1 MLAALDSDWAVIL
14 VVLAII
20 VFFGSSKLPK
30 LFRSLGSAQAEYKK
44 GLAEAGHPPAEG
56 TASAPGPDQAAT
68 PTPLPPVGQAPA
80 SQPPAAPQPVPGQV
94 AVPPQAPGQ
103 PPAGWVPTPTG
114 WVPALPAGSPPRP
127 AGSQR
132 PPSPSP
138 ARARPRRPS
147 SRGAAR
153 RLVELGLGPAEGPR
167 PQLVPIGS
175 RSLVS
180 AT

>member
-114 WVPALPAGSPPRP
+114 WVPAAPQPVPGQGQTPPPEQPGGSTQAG
-127 AGSQR
+127 
-132 PPSPSP
+132 
-138 ARARPRRPS
+138 
-147 SRGAAR
+147 
-153 RLVELGLGPAEGPR
+153 
-167 PQLVPIGS
+167 
-175 RSLVS
+175 
-180 AT
+180 